1 MRIGTLLAS
10 ALVAV
15 LPLALAVSP
24 ASAQQRARRPAATQD
39 WTRVA
44 VRTPEGG
51 FRMGN
56 PRAPVKVV
64 EYLSLTCPH
73 CAAFAHEGSAGL
85 LGYVRTGRVSI
96 EYRNYILN
104 GVDVS
109 AALLVRCASPVN
121 YFAMTHVLLGSQQS
135 WMGRTRN
142 VTEQQ
147 RQELATLSPLQVAQ
161 RLVPLLGLDAVGQRY
176 GITPALRQR
185 CLNQAGLS
193 QLEALAQAGARL
205 GVEGTP
211 TFFING
217 VKANANTWAGIEPM
231 LRAGRAS

>member
-1 MRIGTLLAS
+1 MRIKSLLALT
-10 ALVAV
+10 LVPA
-15 LPLALAVSP
+15 LALALP
-24 ASAQQRARRPAATQD
+24 ASSSEAQRRGVARAQD

-44 VRTPEGG
+44 ARTPEGG

-56 PRAPVKVV
+56 PSAPVKVV

-96 EYRNYILN
+96 EYRNYFLN
-104 GVDVS
+104 GVDIS
-109 AALLVRCASPVN
+109 ASMLARCASPVN
-121 YFAMTHVLLGSQQS
+121 YFAMVHTLLGSQPA

-147 RQELATLSPLQVAQ
+147 RQELSQLPPLQVAQ
-161 RLVPLLGLDAVGQRY
+161 RLVPLLGLDVVGQRY
-176 GITPALRQR
+176 GITPALRRR
-185 CLNQAGLS
+185 CMTQASLS
-193 QLEALAQAGARL
+193 QLEQVRTAGDRL

-217 VKANANTWAGIEPM
+217 VKANTNTWSGLEPM

>member
-10 ALVAV
+10 ALVAAF
-15 LPLALAVSP
+15 PLALP
-24 ASAQQRARRPAATQD
+24 ASSAEAQRQAARVQD
-39 WTRVA
+39 WARVA
-44 VRTPEGG
+44 ARTPEGG

-56 PRAPVKVV
+56 PNAQVKVV

-104 GVDVS
+104 GIDVS
-109 AALLVRCASPVN
+109 AAMLVRCASPVN
-121 YFAMTHVLLGSQQS
+121 YFAMTHALLGSQPT
-135 WMGRTRN
+135 WLGRVQN
-142 VTEQQ
+142 VSEQQ
-147 RQELATLSPLQVAQ
+147 RQEIAALPPLQIAQ
-161 RLVPLLGLDAVGQRY
+161 RLVPLLGLDAVGVRY
-176 GITPALRQR
+176 GITPAIRQR
-185 CLNQAGLS
+185 CMTQASLD
-193 QLEALAQAGARL
+193 QLQQLHTTAAQL
-205 GVEGTP
+205 GVAGTP